1 MKEKIEQ
8 RINELNKL
16 LTQLNEQKQ
25 ILRQELSGV
34 EYQMKGTKIAISI
47 LLDVIEAEQEVR
59 EDLD

>member
-25 ILRQELSGV
+25 ILRQELNGV